1 MSLLYPGV
9 FVGEI
14 VPMQNPIIIS
24 LLKVDSSTEFAERC
38 VFQNGMEV
46 MPNKINHCNAPPYL
60 KPTYHSADDFPVISA
75 SMGLIGAFKRRR
87 RKFSV
92 FWIF

>member
-24 LLKVDSSTEFAERC
+24 LLKFDSSTEFAERC
-38 VFQNGMEV
+38 VFQNGV
-46 MPNKINHCNAPPYL
+46 KVFPNKSLQCSTVPQT
-60 KPTYHSADDFPVISA
+60 TYHSADEFPDISA

-87 RKFSV
+87 RKISV
-92 FWIF
+92 F